1 MHYLTKCRRLGY
13 CKRVEFNRE
22 YSVITVWMEEQG
34 KKSSQWS
41 WFFNSFTK
49 VSKFP
54 FICFSFLD
62 TGAEF
67 GGWGRG
73 GLCQLLHAVMLGTS
87 WKLHCMHLLCHSV
100 CFFKQFDILSRQQ
113 PGKFAFQMQLLW
125 LPVSTWS
132 VLPLHRRW
140 AKFTYLAD
148 RTGWLCSAVT
158 YQGFSPT
165 DAKSCLL
172 QTHLASQAGR
182 VWKLGSE

>member
-1 MHYLTKCRRLGY
+1 
-13 CKRVEFNRE
+13 
-22 YSVITVWMEEQG
+22 MEEQG

-132 VLPLHRRW
+132 IFAPFSNGGPNSHTWLT
-140 AKFTYLAD
+140 ALAGCAV
-148 RTGWLCSAVT
+148 RSPIRASPPRMPNPVFCRLTQPARLVVCENSARSKT
-158 YQGFSPT
+158 LIFFPIPGFLSR
-165 DAKSCLL
+165 
-172 QTHLASQAGR
+172 LASYAGT
-182 VWKLGSE
+182 